1 MIDREILRKLRQ
13 IQIRT
18 SALVTDAMAGEY
30 QSAFRGRGM
39 EFSEVRQYFPGDDV
53 RSIDWNVTAR
63 MGEPH
68 VKRFVEERELTV
80 MLLIDMSGS
89 GSFGTRERTKNEIA
103 AELSAVLAF
112 SAIRN
117 NDRVGLIIFTDRIEK
132 YVPPK
137 KGKKHVLR
145 VIRDLLVFEPEGG
158 RTDIRAELEYLNKV
172 QRKRAVCF
180 LVSDFDGNGFERDL
194 LLSSRRHDLVAVS
207 VTDPREEQLPP
218 IGLLELIDAETGET
232 VLVDAGDPSM
242 RSLFATEATRFGRDR
257 TKMFR
262 RIGVDHVE
270 TRTDEPYVEPLLRF
284 FRMRERRIR

>member
-1 MIDREILRKLRQ
+1 MIDREILKKVRQ
-13 IQIRT
+13 IQFRT

-63 MGEPH
+63 MAEPH
-68 VKRFVEERELTV
+68 VKRYVEERELTV

-89 GSFGTRERTKNEIA
+89 GTFGTRERTKNEIA

-112 SAIRN
+112 SAIKN

-158 RTDIRAELEYLNKV
+158 RTDIRAALEYLNKV

-180 LVSDFDGNGFERDL
+180 LVSDFDNAGFERDL
-194 LLSSRRHDLVAVS
+194 LISSRRHDIVAIS
-207 VTDPREEQLPP
+207 ITDPREEEMPP
-218 IGLLELIDAETGET
+218 IGLIELVDAETGET
-232 VLVDAGDPSM
+232 VLVDTGHGEV
-242 RSLFATEATRFGRDR
+242 RGLFSSEATRFSRER

-262 RIGVDHVE
+262 SIGVDHVE
-270 TRTDEPYVEPLLRF
+270 TRTDEPYVDPLLKF